1 MKLLSAFKRGKGG
14 AWTKTQKR
22 LPTWMQHSIVP
33 HLDTAREYGIL
44 AFRPHLSAYQLQ
56 GQGQGGPLTVTIATN
71 GDDRRLKLYLA
82 DLIFIEKPEEK
93 EIGQVPLWQLGQLT
107 ETSTSDLTFIGASK
121 HLLQHLSTR
130 NAILL
135 PRSVDQTL
143 DVRGDWED
151 VLKRFHTTVRR
162 NELRLVRKYGYEYE
176 LSNAE
181 ADFEMFFHEMYR
193 PSMRTRH
200 GQQAHLV
207 PYEKAYR
214 TFKNGVLFLVKREG
228 NCVSSGLCDIARE
241 LGVVHFLMEGV
252 SQGDQQLL
260 KEGAQSTLYYA
271 IIHWAN
277 EHGYE
282 TVDFE
287 ATEPFL
293 KKGILQH
300 KRKWGLMAQVKS
312 PKRIWMKI
320 HRSTPAVCQFVQD
333 NPCIIINEQKELQG
347 LFFTDEPDNVPAETR
362 ETWAKLCEMPG
373 MNGYLIRSIKDFLD

>member
-1 MKLLSAFKRGKGG
+1 
-14 AWTKTQKR
+14 
-22 LPTWMQHSIVP
+22 MQHSIVP
-33 HLDTAREYGIL
+33 HLDAAREYGIL
-44 AFRPHLSAYQLQ
+44 AFRPHLSACQCH
-56 GQGQGGPLTVTIATN
+56 GQGQGGPLTVTFATN
-71 GDDRRLKLYLA
+71 GLDRHLKKYLA
-82 DLIFIEKPEEK
+82 SLLFTAEPVEK
-93 EIGQVPLWQLGQLT
+93 EIGRVPLWRLGQLIN
-107 ETSTSDLTFIGASK
+107 TSKSDLTFIGASK
-121 HLLQHLSTR
+121 HLLQHLPTR

-135 PRSVDQTL
+135 PRNVDQML

-176 LSNAE
+176 LSNRD
-181 ADFEMFFHEMYR
+181 ADFEIFFHEMYR

-200 GQQAHLV
+200 GQQAHLI

-241 LGVVHFLMEGV
+241 PGVVHFLMEGV
-252 SQGDQQLL
+252 RQGDPQLL

-271 IIHWAN
+271 ITRWAN

-300 KRKWGLMAQVKS
+300 KRKWGLMVQVKS
-312 PKRIWMKI
+312 PKRIWLKI
-320 HRSTPAVCQFVQD
+320 HRSTPAVDQFVQE
-333 NPCIIINEQKELQG
+333 NPCIIIDKQAELQG
-347 LFFTDEPDNVPAETR
+347 LFFTDEPDNVPAETK

-373 MNGYLIRSIKDFLD
+373 MNGYLIRSVKDFLD